1 MFIKSKTIF
10 DGKIAII
17 EIRGALI
24 GDDGTDAFRK
34 EVVDFIEQGN
44 KCLIIDLQKVN
55 YMNSSGVGALISTQT
70 SYTKNGGEIKLIG
83 LSRNILNL
91 FVVTKL
97 VEVFDIHE
105 KIEEA
110 IESFSKKK
118 STNQIKS
125 LLNNL
130 QE

>member
-1 MFIKSKTIF
+1 MFIKSKTIL

-55 YMNSSGVGALISTQT
+55 YMNSSGVGALISTKT
-70 SYTKNGGEIKLIG
+70 SYTKNDGEVKLVG
-83 LSRNILNL
+83 LSKNILNL